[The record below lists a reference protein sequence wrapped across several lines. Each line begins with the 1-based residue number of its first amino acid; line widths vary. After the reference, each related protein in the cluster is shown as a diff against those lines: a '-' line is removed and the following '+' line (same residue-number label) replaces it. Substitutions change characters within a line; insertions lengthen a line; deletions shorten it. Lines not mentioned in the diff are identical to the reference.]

1 MEFEVCMNIW
11 CQDNASREWKQGW
24 PLRSAGFARLC
35 EECGSAYA
43 NSIFCETFHKH
54 QAGWRECND
63 CGKPIH
69 CGCIVS
75 RSLFE
80 YRDSGGIDCV
90 TCAQASQ
97 LRLMR
102 ATENLNAVRSIKN
115 NANDRHTEHIDGRLM
130 VDGAGKGKMVQLC
143 RIVEASEPSRWPQS
157 EREVIDS
164 CNGLNK
170 QDDTRFSNVMK
181 PPSHSLAITTSEN
194 NGPTWVTGSMDKSHP
209 LNISIGTSSGNSVL
223 TSALESLEE
232 RLEGKALSSP
242 FHQGQRSLSMKME
255 GLIPPQERI
264 ARPPADGIGK
274 SLLLSRYWPKM
285 TDHELEKL
293 SECMK
298 SIVVPLFE
306 KTLSSSDASR
316 IGRLVLPKSCA
327 EVYFPPITQSEGL
340 PLQML
345 DVMGNEWIFQFR
357 FWPNNNSRMYVLEGV
372 TPCMQALQL
381 NAGDTVIFSQMHPGG
396 KYVFGFR
403 RASGSTD
410 TQEAN
415 LSGATA
421 NLRSGS
427 SYHNLLLNWKRKRE
441 AFLNGCSEHLRW
453 GIASLQTENCDM
465 VNNDLLQLPPI
476 SVSERMTQTTG
487 PKRLL
492 PPNDDATELRVTLEE
507 AQNLLSPPP
516 KVKPGIIKVEDQE
529 FEEYEEPPV
538 FGKRTAIN
546 AHPLGS
552 LNSASKE
559 MSPKELDNILTTS
572 KDLKKRRSIRKP
584 DTAQE
589 HEPHGLNALASAAAL
604 GDDLVEPVGA
614 TTKHPRHR
622 LGCSCIVCSQ
632 PPSGKGKHKP
642 TCTCIACVTMKRRCN
657 TLMARKRKRGQSDDD
672 ALARDEGD
680 TNGAPRD
687 QIDLNSHPYPEDMQV
702 DA

>member
-1 MEFEVCMNIW
+1 MCRSVC
-11 CQDNASREWKQGW
+11 CR
-24 PLRSAGFARLC
+24 
-35 EECGSAYA
+35 SAYA

-403 RASGSTD
+403 RASENMS
-410 TQEAN
+410 
-415 LSGATA
+415 
-421 NLRSGS
+421 
-427 SYHNLLLNWKRKRE
+427 LLNQDAMPLE
-441 AFLNGCSEHLRW
+441 LY
-453 GIASLQTENCDM
+453 IQ
-465 VNNDLLQLPPI
+465 V
-476 SVSERMTQTTG
+476 SVSWLINLCDLILLRNPRQTMMVFVLFWIHLFY
-487 PKRLL
+487 PLMIQLL
-492 PPNDDATELRVTLEE
+492 FN
-507 AQNLLSPPP
+507 
-516 KVKPGIIKVEDQE
+516 KFIISALAVIPQ
-529 FEEYEEPPV
+529 
-538 FGKRTAIN
+538 
-546 AHPLGS
+546 S